1 MHYAAELGFLQ
12 VTKTLVKKC
21 PLLLALKTKDQ
32 QKPVEKRA
40 MLPVELAIAA
50 ENDDVAAFLIR
61 VMWHERYRINL
72 CLLTYKLINISTILL
87 SVFVATPFSDNA
99 KGCIISKTRKK
110 NVRQLHDFAITNLS
124 FYGFIDTRGRH
135 FYLVSCKTTQQGVY
149 TIQNLICIFLN
160 KLIKRYRDYAWSHTC
175 EEHFNFLNLKSAISW
190 ILWKKILLL
199 N

>member
-12 VTKTLVKKC
+12 VTKTLMKKC

-32 QKPVEKRA
+32 RKPVEKRA

-61 VMWHERYRINL
+61 VMWHERYRVNL

-87 SVFVATPFSDNA
+87 SLFFATPFSDNA

-110 NVRQLHDFAITNLS
+110 NVRQLHDVAITNLS
-124 FYGFIDTRGRH
+124 FCGFIDTRGRH

-160 KLIKRYRDYAWSHTC
+160 KLIKRYRDYGHI
-175 EEHFNFLNLKSAISW
+175 HVRNIS
-190 ILWKKILLL
+190 IS
-199 N
+199 